1 MSPPIVSFPQEAFT
15 SWQRTET
22 RQLETSNRSPAFL
35 PNVLSNRQKWRY
47 RTTTDKKKP
56 KKYKT
61 RETCQLQSSSRAVL
75 HISKCTVKTIS
86 LSMPKINLQTQH
98 RHPQNTFTAILLQ
111 FWLRSSDIFCK
122 SFQLLICELCSLWHQ
137 VLEGRNMR
145 LQEMKV
151 LSPFIKQQRHNG
163 PES

>member
-1 MSPPIVSFPQEAFT
+1 MPSTPAKVEGCPSRCRHPSSAFLRNAFT

-47 RTTTDKKKP
+47 RTTTDNKNP

-98 RHPQNTFTAILLQ
+98 RHPQNTFIATLL
-111 FWLRSSDIFCK
+111 
-122 SFQLLICELCSLWHQ
+122 
-137 VLEGRNMR
+137 
-145 LQEMKV
+145 
-151 LSPFIKQQRHNG
+151 
-163 PES
+163 

>member
-1 MSPPIVSFPQEAFT
+1 MPSTPAKVEDCPSRCRHPSSAFLRKAFT
-15 SWQRTET
+15 SWQRAET

-47 RTTTDKKKP
+47 RTTTDKKKTTP

-86 LSMPKINLQTQH
+86 ISMPKINLQTQH
-98 RHPQNTFTAILLQ
+98 RHPQNTFIAILLQ
-111 FWLRSSDIFCK
+111 FWLLSSDIFCK
-122 SFQLLICELCSLWHQ
+122 SFQLLIFASF
-137 VLEGRNMR
+137 VPYG
-145 LQEMKV
+145 
-151 LSPFIKQQRHNG
+151 IKFLR
-163 PES
+163 EEI